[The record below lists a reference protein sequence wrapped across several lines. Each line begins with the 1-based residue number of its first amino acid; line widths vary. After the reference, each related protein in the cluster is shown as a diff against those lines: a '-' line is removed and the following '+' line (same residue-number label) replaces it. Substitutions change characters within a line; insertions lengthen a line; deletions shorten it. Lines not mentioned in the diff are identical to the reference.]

1 MKKSTWF
8 TPVLI
13 GLLLGL
19 SSALSAYLKPMQKMA
34 DQLKPL
40 SLDQSVPESFGEWTL
55 DQSTTPITVSADV
68 QEKLDSLYNQTLSRT
83 YVNKDGQRLMLLI
96 AYGADQQGD
105 GTQVHRPEFCYT
117 AQGFNIARSNQGQL
131 NTNLG
136 SFPVRRLLAEKG
148 NRSEPITYW
157 ITVGDKVSLPGLNR
171 KLNQLYYGLSGK
183 IPDGMLVRVSSIERD
198 AEHAYLEQDKF
209 INEMLMVMKPDHRVR
224 IAGKF

>member
-209 INEMLMVMKPDHRVR
+209 INERLMVMKPDHRVR